1 MSSLT
6 VQEFMN
12 QNPKKGRSSKLEPYK
27 DDIFLLKN
35 SGYSQPQILNF
46 LQQNGVEVGLTT
58 LKSFI
63 KNRTSENEPVSRR
76 KAVQVTN
83 TTPTNAIERTEQITH
98 QKENAPQPIESE
110 SQNNEIPKPQI
121 KKGIKKFDWKNATT
135 DGLI

>member
-1 MSSLT
+1 MNSLT

-12 QNPKKGRSSKLEPYK
+12 KNPKKGRNSKLEPYK

-63 KNRTSENEPVSRR
+63 KNRTSESEPVSRH
-76 KAVQVTN
+76 KTVQATN
-83 TTPTNAIERTEQITH
+83 TTPTNTIERTEPI
-98 QKENAPQPIESE
+98 KENATPSPTALE
-110 SQNNEIPKPQI
+110 SQPKPQV

>member
-1 MSSLT
+1 MNSLT

-12 QNPKKGRSSKLEPYK
+12 KNPKKGRNSKLEPYK

-46 LQQNGVEVGLTT
+46 LQQNGVDVGLTT

-63 KNRTSENEPVSRR
+63 KNRTSESEPVSRH
-76 KAVQVTN
+76 KTVQATTTSTN
-83 TTPTNAIERTEQITH
+83 TIERTEQI
-98 QKENAPQPIESE
+98 KENATPSPTALE
-110 SQNNEIPKPQI
+110 SQNNEKPKPQI